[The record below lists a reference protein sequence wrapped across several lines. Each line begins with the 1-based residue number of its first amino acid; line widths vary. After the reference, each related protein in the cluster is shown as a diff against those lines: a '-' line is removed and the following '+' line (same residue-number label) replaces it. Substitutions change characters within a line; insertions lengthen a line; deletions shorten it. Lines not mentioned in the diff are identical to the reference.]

1 MTNMTM
7 NSQTSPLILSN
18 RPQGMSEDKD
28 RVSTACVACRRNH
41 QSCDSVK
48 PCQRCVSKNIECL
61 LPEVKTRG
69 VKSRKRNMDFPD
81 PYDMPSMYDVTNP
94 EQMNAS
100 LNFGIELNDFAQ
112 QFMGDPLSSSSD
124 FGSGYSYTDLSSSI
138 SPPLNSSPEKPN
150 DIAQQAAPGRFWDNN
165 PPVQT
170 SSCEEQM
177 KKIGYQKTAKHQ
189 QLWDRYIS
197 KVNMLREWVTIDQRE
212 MLERNYETQRDAL
225 IIGSDEMLLPVIIWG
240 RCGII
245 IHVNKVLRELTGFNT
260 PTPCT
265 MEGQGVM
272 GMLSTDTIIRKF
284 ESFCT
289 IFSGVSNTYID
300 PQAKMRKYQIGAEND
315 EYVEGTLAVSIK
327 RDIFELPHLFHAVF
341 VPSTNGQPMVL

>member
-1 MTNMTM
+1 M
-7 NSQTSPLILSN
+7 NLNYQQSPVILSN
-18 RPQGMSEDKD
+18 RPRGISEDKD

-69 VKSRKRNMDFPD
+69 VKSRKRTVDYPD
-81 PYDMPSMYDVTNP
+81 PYDMPSMYDITNP

-112 QFMGDPLSSSSD
+112 QYLGDPLSSSSD
-124 FGSGYSYTDLSSSI
+124 FGSSGSYPEFSSSI
-138 SPPLNSSPEKPN
+138 SPPLDYSPDLEQNKL
-150 DIAQQAAPGRFWDNN
+150 AQEAAPGRFWDNN
-165 PPVQT
+165 PPIQT

-177 KKIGYQKTAKHQ
+177 KKIGFQKTAKHQ
-189 QLWDRYIS
+189 QLWDRYIT
-197 KVNMLREWVTIDQRE
+197 KVNMLREWVTVEQKE

-225 IIGSDEMLLPVIIWG
+225 ILGSDEMLLPVIIWG

-260 PTPCT
+260 PTPCS
-265 MEGQGVM
+265 MDGQGVM
-272 GMLSTDTIIRKF
+272 GMLSKDTIIRKF
-284 ESFCT
+284 ENFIT
-289 IFSGVSNTYID
+289 IFSGVSGTYID
-300 PQAKMRKYQIGAEND
+300 PQAKMRKYQIGAEQE
-315 EYVEGTLAVSIK
+315 EYVEGTLAVSVK

-341 VPSTNGQPMVL
+341 VPGTNGQSVVM